1 MENAGMTC
9 TNQQVRIL
17 MKYSKTHTLETAA
30 AKAGMDVKTAK
41 KYIKENKKTHEPKE
55 RHWRTREDAFNE
67 VWSEISNMLKNSPG
81 IHAKT
86 LMIFLV
92 RNNPEKFDMTMLR
105 SLQRKVKHWRI
116 VDGPDKEVIFRQTL
130 EPGRQSQSDC
140 TVMNSLNIT
149 IAGNPFPHMLFH
161 WMLPFSRWE
170 TVSICFSESFAS
182 LSQGYEDAVWELGA
196 VPGEHR
202 TDNLTAATHHE
213 GGNKR
218 AFNERWSDLLKHY
231 KVLPSRNNPG
241 ISHENGSIEK
251 SNHLTKTAIDQQ
263 LMLRGSRDFPSR
275 EEYEVFLKEVVRC
288 CNHGREGRLEEEFQ
302 YLITLP
308 ERRWNAPYIVLA
320 TVSPSS
326 IVNILKGVYTVPS
339 RLIGCSVQA
348 YVYPK
353 VIELYYGNRKI
364 QTMERLPE
372 EGGELIDYRHIV
384 GHLLRKPGAFARYQY
399 REWLF
404 PRVIFRKTYD
414 ALIAK
419 NSSNGHKHYLQ
430 VLQLAAIGNEHEV
443 SIALEILVEGKVHPT
458 VDAVKSLLGGSLPSV
473 PVVNVIQP
481 QLAIYDS
488 LIFGSE
494 GGNNASI
501 H

>member
-1 MENAGMTC
+1 MGNAGMTC

-41 KYIKENKKTHEPKE
+41 KYIKENTKTHDPKE

-202 TDNLTAATHHE
+202 TETIQELAMKMDPLRKVITSL
-213 GGNKR
+213 KR
-218 AFNERWSDLLKHY
+218 
-231 KVLPSRNNPG
+231 
-241 ISHENGSIEK
+241 
-251 SNHLTKTAIDQQ
+251 
-263 LMLRGSRDFPSR
+263 
-275 EEYEVFLKEVVRC
+275 
-288 CNHGREGRLEEEFQ
+288 
-302 YLITLP
+302 
-308 ERRWNAPYIVLA
+308 
-320 TVSPSS
+320 
-326 IVNILKGVYTVPS
+326 
-339 RLIGCSVQA
+339 RLI
-348 YVYPK
+348 
-353 VIELYYGNRKI
+353 
-364 QTMERLPE
+364 
-372 EGGELIDYRHIV
+372 
-384 GHLLRKPGAFARYQY
+384 
-399 REWLF
+399 
-404 PRVIFRKTYD
+404 
-414 ALIAK
+414 
-419 NSSNGHKHYLQ
+419 
-430 VLQLAAIGNEHEV
+430 
-443 SIALEILVEGKVHPT
+443 
-458 VDAVKSLLGGSLPSV
+458 
-473 PVVNVIQP
+473 
-481 QLAIYDS
+481 
-488 LIFGSE
+488 
-494 GGNNASI
+494 NN
-501 H
+501 